1 MSPRAAGTRPRY
13 ASNVVV
19 VYARVSSADQ
29 RDDLDRHVARLAAWT
44 GEQGIPVGR
53 VVTEVGS
60 VLNGERR
67 TFLAL
72 FRDPDVI
79 TIVVEHR
86 DRFARFGEPPQL
98 PVLGASLSFLAFQSP
113 RSVIG
118 AGQCLPGRRR
128 VVPAGSASPP
138 GPSAFVRL
146 RNHGRGWL
154 VLVPDDAEA
163 PRWR

>member
-1 MSPRAAGTRPRY
+1 
-13 ASNVVV
+13 V

-29 RDDLDRHVARLAAWT
+29 RADLDRRVARLSAWI

-60 VLNGERR
+60 ALNGERR

-72 FRDPDVI
+72 FRDPDVA

-86 DRFARFGEPPQL
+86 DWFARFGEPPQL
-98 PVLGASLSFLAFQSP
+98 PILGASVSFLAFQSP

-118 AGQCLPGRRR
+118 AGQCCLAAGGRC
-128 VVPAGSASPP
+128 ASGKRLAA
-138 GPSAFVRL
+138 GPSAFVRFEESWA
-146 RNHGRGWL
+146 RL
-154 VLVPDDAEA
+154 VGPC
-163 PRWR
+163 PG